1 MKKIMT
7 LSEFLNKDTKCYAAY
22 VPMALLLGDV
32 KESIDSIKQFC
43 DTTGEFFKGMSKI
56 MYYSF
61 HPKELL
67 EMMWSALVT
76 NSFEIFLLLCLVSTM
91 TWLIGW
97 EKGKKIA
104 TGSILA
110 YGVIQAINAGL
121 K

>member
-7 LSEFLNKDTKCYAAY
+7 INEFLNNKTHSAIC
-22 VPMALLLGDV
+22 LTLGATSEGDGAIKTI
-32 KESIDSIKQFC
+32 KEFC
-43 DTTGEFFKGMSKI
+43 ETTGDFFKGMSQI
-56 MYYSF
+56 MYYSV

-67 EMMWSALVT
+67 EMIWSALVT
-76 NSFEIFLLLCLVSTM
+76 NSFEVFLLLCLVSTM

-104 TGSILA
+104 TGSILT

>member
-1 MKKIMT
+1 MKKVMT
-7 LSEFLNKDTKCYAAY
+7 LNEFLNNNRTHS
-22 VPMALLLGDV
+22 ALCLTLGTASEGDGAIKTI
-32 KESIDSIKQFC
+32 KEFC
-43 DTTGEFFKGMSKI
+43 ETTGDFFKGMSKI

-61 HPKELL
+61 HPKELVK
-67 EMMWSALVT
+67 MIWSGLVT
-76 NSFEIFLLLCLVSTM
+76 NSFEICLLLCLIAIM

-110 YGVIQAINAGL
+110 YGVIQALNAGL